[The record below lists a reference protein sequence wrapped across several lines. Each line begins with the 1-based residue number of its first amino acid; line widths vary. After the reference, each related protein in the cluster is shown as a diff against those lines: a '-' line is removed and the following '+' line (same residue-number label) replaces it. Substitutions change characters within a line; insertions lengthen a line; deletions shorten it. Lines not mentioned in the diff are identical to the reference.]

1 MRRGAAVQDTGRKQ
15 VEEGLNYMRA
25 AGIIAECNPLHEGHE
40 YLIHKARAQTGADYV
55 VVAMSGDYVQRGAP
69 SILSRE
75 IRAEALLR
83 AGVDLV
89 VELPLYVSSSGAD
102 YFARGGVALLESLG
116 VITDLVFGSES
127 GDLASLRTAAGRLA
141 AEEGLIAGDSLA
153 AGDSPGTEGSPAA
166 GDSLYRN
173 LLREGLQR
181 GLSFPQARAASL
193 AAASSD
199 GHTVPDTPNDLLGA
213 EYLKAL
219 YIAGSKM
226 RPHAVPRVN
235 CGSASEIRAK
245 MLQTRRSSDPFLCRD
260 DFSDLLLHAIY
271 SADST
276 EGLSRFLD
284 VSHDLAGRILHEF
297 RSFSTYSSFCEAV
310 KTRNYT
316 YTRISRAMLHILLGM
331 TSQTMERFDA
341 SYGLCG
347 WIRPIGFKKTAL
359 PLIRAITSSCR
370 VPFLDKLARARQ
382 VLSDDLYSILL
393 EEIRAEAL
401 YDLMA
406 ARRSSLN
413 RKDNSRTEFVT
424 AFQKPLIIL

>member
-1 MRRGAAVQDTGRKQ
+1 MRT
-15 VEEGLNYMRA
+15 
-25 AGIIAECNPLHEGHE
+25 AGIIAECNPLHEGHT
-40 YLIHKARAQTGADYV
+40 YLIEEARARTGADYV

-75 IRAEALLR
+75 KRAEALLR

-89 VELPLYVSSSGAD
+89 VELPLYVSGSGAD

-127 GDLASLRTAAGRLA
+127 GDLEALKAAAVRLA
-141 AEEGLIAGDSLA
+141 AEDV
-153 AGDSPGTEGSPAA
+153 PAA
-166 GDSLYRN
+166 GDRLAAENEPSAGDSVYRN
-173 LLREGLQR
+173 VLREGLR
-181 GLSFPQARAASL
+181 NGLSFPQARAAGL
-193 AAASSD
+193 AAVSAEGSAI
-199 GHTVPDTPNDLLGA
+199 PETPNDLLGV

-219 YIAGSKM
+219 HIAGS
-226 RPHAVPRVN
+226 RICPHAVARVS
-235 CGSASEIRAK
+235 CRSASGIRAQ
-245 MLQTRRSSDPFLCRD
+245 MLQARRSFDPFLCRD
-260 DFSDLLLHAIY
+260 DFSDLLLHAVFREN
-271 SADST
+271 SAQ
-276 EGLSRFLD
+276 GLSRFLD

-297 RSFSTYSSFCEAV
+297 LSFTSYSSFCEAV

-347 WIRPIGFKKTAL
+347 WIRPIGFQKSAL
-359 PLIRAITSSCR
+359 PLIRAIAHSCR
-370 VPFLDKLARARQ
+370 VPFLDKLARAGQ
-382 VLSDDLYSILL
+382 ILPDDLYSILL

-413 RKDNSRTEFVT
+413 GEDTSRAEIVT